1 MKKQFKIDHSIAI
14 EMDGIYIDLHNFY
27 SFEGFIID
35 IPKNEVKL
43 EWTKLEKWD
52 GEQGDKYVCMVF
64 ENVSF
69 FNMSDNFFKVHPKSL
84 EEIGYKEYHDFDY
97 DWLNNEEQSKE
108 NYHIFFRFEGD
119 EYLRVY
125 SETITLNF

>member
-14 EMDGIYIDLHNFY
+14 EMDGKYIDLHNFY

-43 EWTKLEKWD
+43 KWTKLEKWD
-52 GEQGDKYVCMVF
+52 EERGDKYVCIVF
-64 ENVSF
+64 ENISF
-69 FNMSDNFFKVHPKSL
+69 FNMSDDFFKVNPKRL
-84 EEIGYKEYHDFDY
+84 EEIGYKECHDFDY
-97 DWLNNEEQSKE
+97 DWLNNEYQSKE
-108 NYHIFFRFEGD
+108 DYHMVFRFEQD

-125 SETITLNF
+125 SEKITLSF